1 MKFQNSIAVLMAGLM
16 TITGGVFTSCEE
28 DEDLST
34 NQIKSGVSLNAAQL
48 QVTRGAY
55 MQFKGTGLD
64 QIQTII
70 FPGNVTV
77 SEIEVVDKYTIRC
90 IVPEEAVVG
99 KVALC
104 YGDKVIETSEIAF
117 TEPM

>member
-77 SEIEVVDKYTIRC
+77 SDIEVVDK
-90 IVPEEAVVG
+90 
-99 KVALC
+99 
-104 YGDKVIETSEIAF
+104 
-117 TEPM
+117 